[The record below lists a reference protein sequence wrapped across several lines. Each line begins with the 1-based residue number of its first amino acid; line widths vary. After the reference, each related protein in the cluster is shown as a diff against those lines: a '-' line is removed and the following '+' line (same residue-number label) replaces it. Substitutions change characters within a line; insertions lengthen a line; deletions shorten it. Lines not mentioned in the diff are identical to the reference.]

1 MSAQTKLWLIFFAA
15 IIGLIVMFSVAAW
28 NHGYHASDSAWQLKE
43 AKQQKAAADAA
54 AKLSEEYRKKEQA
67 NATEWAAKET
77 NYINQAGEN
86 ERDYRDTIARLR
98 AGNGVRV
105 KRELTCSVPSS
116 AATASGGND
125 QAQGG
130 LSTKVA
136 EDVIGI
142 GRDADEAVRQLE
154 LCQDY
159 AQMCYETHKEKAP

>member
-1 MSAQTKLWLIFFAA
+1 MVCDYQ
-15 IIGLIVMFSVAAW
+15 
-28 NHGYHASDSAWQLKE
+28 WQLKE

-67 NATEWAAKET
+67 NATEWAARET
-77 NYINQAGEN
+77 QYINQAGAD

-98 AGNGVRV
+98 AGDGVRV
-105 KRELTCSVPSS
+105 KRELTCSLSSS
-116 AATASGGND
+116 AATSGGGND

-130 LSTKVA
+130 LSPQVA

-142 GRDADEAVRQLE
+142 GREADEVARQLA

-159 AQMCYETHKEKAP
+159 AKMCYETHKGKDNE

>member
-1 MSAQTKLWLIFFAA
+1 MTIPTKAWLYLCA
-15 IIGLIVMFSVAAW
+15 IIIYTAAVW
-28 NHGYHASDSAWQLKE
+28 YHGYHTSDSAWQLKD

-77 NYINQAGEN
+77 NYINQAGAD

-105 KRELTCSVPSS
+105 KRELTCGVPGS
-116 AATASGGND
+116 AATASSGDD

-130 LSTKVA
+130 LSAQIA

>member
-1 MSAQTKLWLIFFAA
+1 MTTPTKAWLYLCAVIIYTAA
-15 IIGLIVMFSVAAW
+15 VW
-28 NHGYHASDSAWQLKE
+28 YHGYHASDSAWQLKD

-77 NYINQAGEN
+77 SYINQAGAD
-86 ERDYRDTIARLR
+86 ERDYRDTVARLR

-105 KRELTCSVPSS
+105 KRELTCSVSG
-116 AATASGGND
+116 AASTASGGND
-125 QAQGG
+125 QKQGG
-130 LSTKVA
+130 LSREVA

-142 GRDADEAVRQLE
+142 GREADEVARQLA

-159 AQMCYETHKEKAP
+159 AKMCYETHKEKAP

>member
-1 MSAQTKLWLIFFAA
+1 MTIPTKAWLYLCAIIYTAA
-15 IIGLIVMFSVAAW
+15 IW
-28 NHGYHASDSAWQLKE
+28 YHGYHTSDVACELKE

-77 NYINQAGEN
+77 QYINQAGAD

-105 KRELTCSVPSS
+105 KRELTCGVSGS
-116 AATASGGND
+116 AATSSSGND

-130 LSTKVA
+130 LSPQVA

-142 GRDADEAVRQLE
+142 GREADEVARQLA

-159 AQMCYETHKEKAP
+159 AQMCYETHKEKAQ

>member
-1 MSAQTKLWLIFFAA
+1 MTTPTKAWLYLCA
-15 IIGLIVMFSVAAW
+15 IIIYTAAAW
-28 NHGYHASDSAWQLKE
+28 LHGYHTSNSKWQLKE

-77 NYINQAGEN
+77 QYINQAGAD

-98 AGNGVRV
+98 AGNGLRV
-105 KRELTCSVPSS
+105 KRELTCGVSGS
-116 AATASGGND
+116 AASTSGNHD
-125 QAQGG
+125 QEQGG
-130 LSTKVA
+130 LSSQVA

-142 GRDADEAVRQLE
+142 GREADEVARQLA

-159 AQMCYETHKEKAP
+159 AKLCYEAHK

>member
-1 MSAQTKLWLIFFAA
+1 MTIQTKAWLYLCA
-15 IIGLIVMFSVAAW
+15 IIIYTAAVW
-28 NHGYHASDSAWQLKE
+28 YHGYNTSDSAWQLKE

-77 NYINQAGEN
+77 QYINQAGED
-86 ERDYRDTIARLR
+86 ERDYRDTIAQLR

-105 KRELTCSVPSS
+105 KRELTCGVPSS
-116 AATASGGND
+116 APTSGSGND

-130 LSTKVA
+130 LSAEVA
-136 EDVIGI
+136 ERVIGI
-142 GRDADEAVRQLE
+142 GREADEVARQLV

-159 AQMCYETHKEKAP
+159 AKMCYEVQNGKNR

>member
-1 MSAQTKLWLIFFAA
+1 MTTPTKAWLYLCA
-15 IIGLIVMFSVAAW
+15 IIIYTAAAW
-28 NHGYHASDSAWQLKE
+28 YHGYHTSDAAWRLKE

-77 NYINQAGEN
+77 QYINQAGED
-86 ERDYRDTIARLR
+86 ERDFRDTVARLR

-105 KRELTCSVPSS
+105 KREFTRGVPGSS
-116 AATASGGND
+116 ATTSSGND

-130 LSTKVA
+130 LSSQVA
-136 EDVIGI
+136 EDVVGI
-142 GRDADEAVRQLE
+142 GREADEVARQLA

-159 AQMCYETHKEKAP
+159 AQLYYEAHKEKAP

>member
-1 MSAQTKLWLIFFAA
+1 MTIPTKAWLYLCA
-15 IIGLIVMFSVAAW
+15 IILYSGGMWVA
-28 NHGYHASDSAWQLKE
+28 GYHTSDAAWQLKD

-77 NYINQAGEN
+77 NYINQAGED
-86 ERDYRDTIARLR
+86 ERDYRDTIASLR

-105 KRELTCSVPSS
+105 KRELTCGVPSS
-116 AATASGGND
+116 SSTASSGND

-130 LSTKVA
+130 LSSEVA
-136 EDVIGI
+136 DDVIGI
-142 GRDADEAVRQLE
+142 GREADEVARQLA

-159 AQMCYETHKEKAP
+159 AQLCYETHK

>member
-1 MSAQTKLWLIFFAA
+1 MTVPTKAWLYLCA
-15 IIGLIVMFSVAAW
+15 IIIYTATAW
-28 NHGYHASDSAWQLKE
+28 FHGYHTSYSAWQLKV

-77 NYINQAGEN
+77 QYINQAGAD

-98 AGNGVRV
+98 AGNGLRV
-105 KRELTCSVPSS
+105 KRELTCGVSGATS
-116 AATASGGND
+116 TASSGND
-125 QAQGG
+125 KEQGG
-130 LSTKVA
+130 LSRQVA

-142 GRDADEAVRQLE
+142 GREADEVARQLA

-159 AQMCYETHKEKAP
+159 AKLCYETHK

>member
-1 MSAQTKLWLIFFAA
+1 MTTPTKAWLYLCAVIIYTAA
-15 IIGLIVMFSVAAW
+15 VW
-28 NHGYHASDSAWQLKE
+28 YHGYHASDSAWQLKD

-77 NYINQAGEN
+77 QYINKAGED

-105 KRELTCSVPSS
+105 KRELTCSVSS
-116 AATASGGND
+116 STATSSSGND

-130 LSTKVA
+130 LSAQVA

-142 GRDADEAVRQLE
+142 GREADEVARQLA
-154 LCQDY
+154 L
-159 AQMCYETHKEKAP
+159 

>member
-1 MSAQTKLWLIFFAA
+1 MAALCGFTAWLGWLACDA
-15 IIGLIVMFSVAAW
+15 
-28 NHGYHASDSAWQLKE
+28 AWQLKE

-54 AKLSEEYRKKEQA
+54 AKLSEEYRKREQA

-77 NYINQAGEN
+77 NYINQAGAD

-105 KRELTCSVPSS
+105 KRELTCSVSGS
-116 AATASGGND
+116 TATASSGDD

-130 LSTKVA
+130 LSSEAA

-142 GRDADEAVRQLE
+142 GREADEVARQLA

-159 AQMCYETHKEKAP
+159 ARMCYETHKEKAP

>member
-1 MSAQTKLWLIFFAA
+1 MTIPTKTWLYLCAA
-15 IIGLIVMFSVAAW
+15 IIYTAAAW
-28 NHGYHASDSAWQLKE
+28 YHGYHTSDSAWQLKD

-77 NYINQAGEN
+77 NYINQAGAD

-105 KRELTCSVPSS
+105 KRELTCSVPRS
-116 AATASGGND
+116 AATSSSGND

-130 LSTKVA
+130 LSAEVA
-136 EDVIGI
+136 EDVIRI
-142 GRDADEAVRQLE
+142 GREADEVARQLA

-159 AQMCYETHKEKAP
+159 AQLCYEVHKEKAP

>member
-1 MSAQTKLWLIFFAA
+1 MTIPTKAWLYLCAA
-15 IIGLIVMFSVAAW
+15 IIYTSAVW
-28 NHGYHASDSAWQLKE
+28 YHGYNTSDSAWQLKE

-54 AKLSEEYRKKEQA
+54 AKLSEEYRKREQA

-77 NYINQAGEN
+77 QYINQAGAD
-86 ERDYRDTIARLR
+86 ERDYRDTVARLR

-105 KRELTCSVPSS
+105 KREFTCSVPSYS
-116 AATASGGND
+116 ATTSGGND

-130 LSTKVA
+130 LSAEVA

-142 GRDADEAVRQLE
+142 GREADEVARQLA

>member
-1 MSAQTKLWLIFFAA
+1 MTITTKAWLYLCA
-15 IIGLIVMFSVAAW
+15 IIYTATVW
-28 NHGYHASDSAWQLKE
+28 YHGYNTSDSAWQLKE

-77 NYINQAGEN
+77 QYINQAGAD

-98 AGNGVRV
+98 AGNGLRV
-105 KRELTCSVPSS
+105 KRELTCSVPRS
-116 AATASGGND
+116 ATASGIGNG

-130 LSTKVA
+130 LSAEVA

-142 GRDADEAVRQLE
+142 GREADEVARQLA

>member
-1 MSAQTKLWLIFFAA
+1 MTIPTKAWLYLCA
-15 IIGLIVMFSVAAW
+15 IILYSGGMWAA
-28 NHGYHASDSAWQLKE
+28 GYHTSDRAWQLKE

-77 NYINQAGEN
+77 QYINQAGED

-105 KRELTCSVPSS
+105 KREFTCGVSGST
-116 AATASGGND
+116 ATASSGND

-130 LSTKVA
+130 LSAEVA
-136 EDVIGI
+136 ERVIGI
-142 GRDADEAVRQLE
+142 GREADEVARQLA

-159 AQMCYETHKEKAP
+159 AQLCYETHKEKAP

>member
-1 MSAQTKLWLIFFAA
+1 MTIPTKAWLYLCAA
-15 IIGLIVMFSVAAW
+15 IIYTAAVW
-28 NHGYHASDSAWQLKE
+28 YHGYHTSDSAWQLKE
-43 AKQQKAAADAA
+43 AKQQKAAADAEA
-54 AKLSEEYRKKEQA
+54 NLSEEYRKKEQA

-77 NYINQAGEN
+77 QYINQAGAD

-116 AATASGGND
+116 SATASSGDD

-130 LSTKVA
+130 LSSQVA
-136 EDVIGI
+136 EDVIRI
-142 GRDADEAVRQLE
+142 GLEADEVARQLA

>member
-1 MSAQTKLWLIFFAA
+1 MTIPTKAWLYLCVA
-15 IIGLIVMFSVAAW
+15 IIYTASVW
-28 NHGYHASDSAWQLKE
+28 YHGYHTSDAAWQLKE

-77 NYINQAGEN
+77 QYINQAGAD

-98 AGNGVRV
+98 AGNWVRV
-105 KRELTCSVPSS
+105 KRELTCGVPSS
-116 AATASGGND
+116 TATSGSGND

-130 LSTKVA
+130 LSTEVA

-142 GRDADEAVRQLE
+142 GREADEVARQLA

>member
-1 MSAQTKLWLIFFAA
+1 MTIPTKAWLYLCA
-15 IIGLIVMFSVAAW
+15 IIIYTAVW
-28 NHGYHASDSAWQLKE
+28 YHGYHTSDSAWQLKE

-77 NYINQAGEN
+77 QYINQAGAD

-105 KRELTCSVPSS
+105 KRELTCGVSSS
-116 AATASGGND
+116 ASTSSSGDD
-125 QAQGG
+125 QSQGG
-130 LSTKVA
+130 LSPQVA

-142 GRDADEAVRQLE
+142 GREADEVARQLA

-159 AQMCYETHKEKAP
+159 AQLCYETHKEKAP

>member
-1 MSAQTKLWLIFFAA
+1 MAALCGFTAWLGWSACDA
-15 IIGLIVMFSVAAW
+15 
-28 NHGYHASDSAWQLKE
+28 AWQLKE

-77 NYINQAGEN
+77 KYINQAGAD
-86 ERDYRDTIARLR
+86 ERDYRDTIVRLR

-116 AATASGGND
+116 TATASSGDD

-130 LSTKVA
+130 LSAEVA
-136 EDVIGI
+136 ERVIGI
-142 GRDADEAVRQLE
+142 GREADEVARQLA

-159 AQMCYETHKEKAP
+159 AQLCYETHK

>member
-1 MSAQTKLWLIFFAA
+1 MTIPTKAWLHLCTA
-15 IIGLIVMFSVAAW
+15 IIYTAAAW
-28 NHGYHASDSAWQLKE
+28 YHGYHASDRAWQLKE

-77 NYINQAGEN
+77 QYINQAGAD

-105 KRELTCSVPSS
+105 KRELTCSVPRS
-116 AATASGGND
+116 AATSSSGND

-130 LSTKVA
+130 LSAEVA
-136 EDVIGI
+136 ERVIGI
-142 GRDADEAVRQLE
+142 GREADEVARQLT

-159 AQMCYETHKEKAP
+159 AQLCYETHKEKAP